1 MLNPKYTINP
11 KAQYNYSNTDY
22 FPEFLMLILLLLL
35 LLLLLS
41 LGTLYLIIGID
52 KKKMVTEIFVLQNTP

>member
-1 MLNPKYTINP
+1 MLIQKYTVNPKV
-11 KAQYNYSNTDY
+11 QYNSSNTDY

-35 LLLLLS
+35 LLLS

-52 KKKMVTEIFVLQNTP
+52 RKKMVTEIFVLQNTP

>member
-1 MLNPKYTINP
+1 MLIQKYTVNPKV
-11 KAQYNYSNTDY
+11 QYNYSNTDY

-35 LLLLLS
+35 LLLS

-52 KKKMVTEIFVLQNTP
+52 RKKMVTEIFVLQNTP